1 MAFANH
7 FLEMHSEISS
17 LDSPGKWPGAA
28 KVKCLIAACR
38 PPSNINPAN
47 HLVRRLSS
55 KNGWFP
61 ESIQP
66 WSHHCYHSWVEENL
80 WSASDWSFA
89 FRDLMALNFGCTGV
103 HVCSCPQVPESTAV
117 ASLRMPSS
125 THYYLNF
132 LVLQWV
138 THGMNLTRYIQ
149 AGSGNSIDHAPFIEI
164 MEPDVQPCCSLA
176 TFNGEDCSPMWN
188 TYSYSHT
195 CRGTWTESY
204 NCETSNVWVFAK
216 LAANNPTKTCVN
228 TLQWECHPWKNRL
241 ASSLSL

>member
-1 MAFANH
+1 MYNRLYH
-7 FLEMHSEISS
+7 I
-17 LDSPGKWPGAA
+17 KINYITWPNGICQSFFGDVLRNFIIGQA
-28 KVKCLIAACR
+28 ITACR
-38 PPSNINPAN
+38 PPSNIGPAN
-47 HLVRRLSS
+47 LLVRRLSS

-66 WSHHCYHSWVEENL
+66 WSHHCYHSWVDENL

-89 FRDLMALNFGCTGV
+89 FPGLMALNFGCAGI

-149 AGSGNSIDHAPFIEI
+149 AGSGTLRS
-164 MEPDVQPCCSLA
+164 
-176 TFNGEDCSPMWN
+176 WN
-188 TYSYSHT
+188 LQ
-195 CRGTWTESY
+195 GTAMLLIG
-204 NCETSNVWVFAK
+204 NI
-216 LAANNPTKTCVN
+216 
-228 TLQWECHPWKNRL
+228 
-241 ASSLSL
+241 